1 MLDIGAN
8 TGAQTSPL
16 ISVERAGRAASALVT
31 RQARAGDLEALLQ
44 LEKSFPTD
52 RLTAADFLA
61 EIARREPNL
70 LVAARRERIVGYAL
84 GKPNRRT
91 GSMRLF
97 SLVTA
102 PSERRVGVGGALL
115 NAIERRAIE
124 NGFRSVHLEVRGDN
138 AIAESFYRR
147 RGYERFGAYYRFY
160 EDGQKAARLRK
171 VVRADA

>member
-8 TGAQTSPL
+8 TGAQTSPS
-16 ISVERAGRAASALVT
+16 ISATRASRAAPALVT
-31 RQARAGDLEALLQ
+31 RQARAGDLDALLR

-70 LVAARRERIVGYAL
+70 IVAARHGCIVGYAL

-91 GSMRLF
+91 RSMRLY

-102 PSERRVGVGGALL
+102 PSQRRMGIGGALL
-115 NAIERRAIE
+115 SALERRAIE
-124 NGFRSVHLEVRGDN
+124 TGFRSVHLEVRDDN
-138 AIAESFYRR
+138 AVAESFYRR

-160 EDGQKAARLRK
+160 EDGRKAARLRK
-171 VVRADA
+171 VVYADA